1 MKEVEQLKFERDD
14 SSAKKKSVIPKK
26 ETSNIVKNLKYNKGK
41 KAKGTPKDD
50 IEVDNFDFE
59 ALVDSRIHEDTNYA
73 KVFNA
78 GKALNRTNNNK
89 KNVIGNLENN
99 VDLLKMDNELEEG
112 LNQLKFSD
120 RLESNEININDMNGK
135 PWFETKVIEDNKDC
149 SNKDKENKSG
159 VFTIIKKDDDTTKYI
174 PTKNKKQKMI

>member
-149 SNKDKENKSG
+149 SNNKENKSG